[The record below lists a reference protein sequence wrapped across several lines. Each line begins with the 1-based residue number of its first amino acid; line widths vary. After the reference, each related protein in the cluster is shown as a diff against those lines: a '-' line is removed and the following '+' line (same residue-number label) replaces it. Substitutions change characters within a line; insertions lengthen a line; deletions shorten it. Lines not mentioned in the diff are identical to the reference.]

1 MKKSFSNMN
10 DREFED
16 FISKSH
22 EDLETART
30 AHAEDRYMAV
40 LNLEVELAAEKS
52 KSLKLAQLLA
62 SEIDRNTV
70 LKRKVEAY
78 FAAHEA

>member
-10 DREFED
+10 DTELILCTEFED
-16 FISKSH
+16 FISKSY

-52 KSLKLAQLLA
+52 KSLKLARLLA
-62 SEIDRNTV
+62 SEIDRNTE
-70 LKRKVEAY
+70 LKRKLGEA
-78 FAAHEA
+78 